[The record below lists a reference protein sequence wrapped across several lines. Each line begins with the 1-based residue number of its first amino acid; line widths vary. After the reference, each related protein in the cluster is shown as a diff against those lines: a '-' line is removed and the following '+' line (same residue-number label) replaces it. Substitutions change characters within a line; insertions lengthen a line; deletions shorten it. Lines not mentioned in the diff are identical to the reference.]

1 MQAVAPSLARAVDS
15 VAVPDAVLTSQE
27 PAVQAE
33 PPLGG
38 QYLEEWRLEECN
50 TILEEWMITQTQTQT
65 PLTSSHCPNP
75 DYHKS
80 RILVLEQKVTYVLAS
95 SFHIHIAVSWC

>member
-27 PAVQAE
+27 PAVQAD

-38 QYLEEWRLEECN
+38 PDGPLQVLLAQLQGEQYVMDTFCSEKGLLC
-50 TILEEWMITQTQTQT
+50 T
-65 PLTSSHCPNP
+65 
-75 DYHKS
+75 
-80 RILVLEQKVTYVLAS
+80 
-95 SFHIHIAVSWC
+95 